1 MFRTKLK
8 ALVILG
14 SVFIAGFLLVSGC
27 KPSHAPVPAV
37 NPTVAVP
44 RSPIPATVPPPVQV
58 VIPFTEGNETFNL
71 KQIVEQPNIQMVK
84 GNFNPDE
91 FKDLA
96 TVQEMPGKEI
106 EISVYLGRKT
116 LEFYSKAGSVRR
128 TLSGKLVGF
137 MTSRPGQFLDLVILV
152 AHSNAPNEVI
162 HFRNDGTRF
171 EEIQTVVADKSP

>member
-1 MFRTKLK
+1 MK
-8 ALVILG
+8 ALAILG

-27 KPSHAPVPAV
+27 KPSHAPVPAIK
-37 NPTVAVP
+37 PTVGVP
-44 RSPIPATVPPPVQV
+44 PSPISATGPHPALI
-58 VIPFTEGNETFNL
+58 VIPFEEGTETFKL

-96 TVQEMPGKEI
+96 TVQELPGKEI
-106 EISVYLGRKT
+106 EISVYLGRKQ
-116 LEFYSKAGSVRR
+116 LDYFSKAGSVRR

-137 MTSRPGQFLDLVILV
+137 MTSRPGQFMDLVILV

-171 EEIQTVVADKSP
+171 EEIETVVTDKSH